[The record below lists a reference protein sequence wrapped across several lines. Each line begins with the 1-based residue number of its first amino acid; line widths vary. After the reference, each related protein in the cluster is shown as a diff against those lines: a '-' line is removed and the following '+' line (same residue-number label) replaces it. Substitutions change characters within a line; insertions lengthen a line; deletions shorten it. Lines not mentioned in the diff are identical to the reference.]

1 MELIT
6 DDSMEYYDIYEE
18 EASELE
24 HLYRKYTM
32 LMRESYVNYDYNY
45 IKRLEVLKKL
55 DKYKVKVTNKED
67 KQDLILQYGDI
78 APIFKH

>member
-1 MELIT
+1 
-6 DDSMEYYDIYEE
+6 
-18 EASELE
+18 
-24 HLYRKYTM
+24 M
-32 LMRESYVNYDYNY
+32 LMRESYVNYDQNY

-55 DKYKVKVTNKED
+55 DKYKVKVTSKED